1 MVSLRK
7 YVWVNTSCICIPCNV
22 HSVIFFSC
30 LCDFRRCLAIVIQ
43 AHILSGKAKRNSKLT
58 LSPSCSCST
67 SPYVNISL
75 AFFAPPPPSSH
86 TCTCAHHIQQKQ
98 RNSQD
103 VFLDIFFLFSFL
115 FFFGHLS
122 KSKLAKP
129 NLSFILGSTAQ
140 PGWRGSAFVR
150 SVLNI

>member
-75 AFFAPPPPSSH
+75 AFFAPPH
-86 TCTCAHHIQQKQ
+86 LLHIHAHVHITYS
-98 RNSQD
+98 RSREIPRM
-103 VFLDIFFLFSFL
+103 FFWIFFFFFLFFSFSVTWVRVNWRSL
-115 FFFGHLS
+115 ICLS
-122 KSKLAKP
+122 SWDPQLSLA
-129 NLSFILGSTAQ
+129 GEAQ
-140 PGWRGSAFVR
+140 P
-150 SVLNI
+150 LLDQC